1 MNNKKVLDMAN
12 DIMAITDSLCDDNQ
26 KEREN
31 RLGPNFFKDITL
43 RDKTIYSI
51 KPTFY
56 NMRVTLLY
64 SENIIM
70 NISRVLE
77 SLVLPYSI
85 KIDAGY
91 AAKTPEN
98 TNYLFHPSRNS
109 ALDLPNVFM
118 QEKADVDLFL
128 NDLGWFYTPHKTAPR
143 NDSKFYELLI
153 SKHDDLFKIYTHSHF
168 VLHEVSHIDLYIQC
182 STALLEKWE

>member
-1 MNNKKVLDMAN
+1 MNNENVQNMAN
-12 DIMAITDSLCDDNQ
+12 EITGITDSLCDENQ
-26 KEREN
+26 KDREH
-31 RLGPNFFKDITL
+31 RLGPNFFSNQTL
-43 RDKTIYSI
+43 KDKTIYSI

-56 NMRVTLLY
+56 NMRITLLY
-64 SENIIM
+64 SQNIIM

-77 SLVLPYSI
+77 ALVLPYSI

-109 ALDLPNVFM
+109 ALDLSNVFM
-118 QEKADVDLFL
+118 QEKSDVDQFL

-143 NDSKFYELLI
+143 NDSKFFDLII
-153 SKHDDLFKIYTHSHF
+153 SKHDELFEIYSHSHF

-182 STALLEKWE
+182 SATLLEKWE